1 MLSIE
6 GHLTVWERYAD
17 GSRRKVSD
25 RKNQITTLHLTN
37 LAELVTQKVGITPV
51 ELAIHSM
58 WIEASDSALP
68 AAASSDT
75 APAGIVVKK
84 GVFDDADI
92 DVDIGGT
99 PGLVEF
105 RQTLESGEG
114 NGQTIRA
121 AGLYTQGDET
131 DHSLVSDSDPQS
143 SNVRLVA
150 RQVFDGVPKS
160 SAIALDFQ
168 WRVQYKIAS

>member
-1 MLSIE
+1 MFSIE
-6 GHLTVWERYAD
+6 GHLTIWGRFAD
-17 GSRRKVSD
+17 GSRRVLSD
-25 RKNQITTLHLTN
+25 RRNQITTLHLTN
-37 LAELVTQKVGITPV
+37 LAELVTQEAGITPAD
-51 ELAIHSM
+51 LAIHAM
-58 WIEASDSALP
+58 WIESSDTALP
-68 AAASSDT
+68 AASSADT

-105 RQTLESGEG
+105 RQTLETGEG
-114 NGQTIRA
+114 NGTIIRA
-121 AGLYTQGDET
+121 AGLYTQGDYV
-131 DHSLVSDSDPQS
+131 DHSLVNTGNPLAD
-143 SNVRLVA
+143 NVRLVA

-160 SAIALDFQ
+160 VALALDFR